1 MVNKIRTCVFISGNG
16 TNLKSLIKNS
26 KKKKFPISVELVITN
41 NKNAKGILVA
51 KKNKISYK
59 FISSKNKMQFEKK
72 SLIEIKKKKITFIC
86 LAGFM
91 VIFSKKFI
99 LDFGNKIVNMHPSLL
114 PKFKG
119 LNTHERVLDS
129 RDKYSGCTVH
139 FVNSLLDSVK
149 IILQKKVLI
158 KKNETEK
165 SLKRKVLRLEHIAY
179 PRAIISIFE

>member
-1 MVNKIRTCVFISGNG
+1 VVSKIRTCVFISGNG

-26 KKKKFPISVELVITN
+26 KKIKFPISVELVITN
-41 NKNAKGILVA
+41 NKNAKGISVA

-59 FISSKNKMQFEKK
+59 FISSKNRMRFEKK

-99 LDFGNKIVNMHPSLL
+99 LDFDNKIVNIHPSLL

-119 LNTHERVLDS
+119 LNTHRRVLDS
-129 RDKYSGCTVH
+129 KDKYSGCTVH
-139 FVNSLLDSVK
+139 FVNSLLDSGK
-149 IILQKKVLI
+149 IILQKKILI
-158 KKNETEK
+158 KKNETEE
-165 SLKRKVLRLEHIAY
+165 SLKRKILRLEHIAY
-179 PRAIISIFE
+179 PEAIFLIFE